1 MTRIPLFFISL
12 LSMLCLGLAPAAVAQ
27 IVIPTDSINQVD
39 QNKKKQG
46 FWHYKDKQTLDD
58 LFPYTEYG
66 YYSDD
71 RKTGPW
77 VRIDSYGRLKSI
89 ETYFKGALSGKVQYF
104 DKGQLHIEGH
114 FLNFDPDKK
123 IDTVTVV
130 DPISQMIEEV
140 AIETEKGS
148 MRHGAWKYY
157 DPVTGHLIKTEI
169 YQVDDLIKTIE
180 HYRGGLNST
189 DSAFRAKV
197 DQELPH
203 NIDPS
208 GKKYQKGKIRKSL
221 IK

>member
-1 MTRIPLFFISL
+1 MIGTRSFLILVL
-12 LSMLCLGLAPAAVAQ
+12 TLLCLVPKLASAQ

-39 QNKKKQG
+39 KNNKKQG
-46 FWHYKDKQTLDD
+46 FWHFKDKQTLDD

-130 DPISQMIEEV
+130 DPITELIERV
-140 AIETEKGS
+140 PIETSRGS
-148 MRHGAWKYY
+148 MRHGVWKYY
-157 DPVTGHLIKTEI
+157 DPVTGQLLRTEI
-169 YQVDDLIKTIE
+169 YQVDDLIKTIQ
-180 HYRGGLNST
+180 HYSGGLKST
-189 DSAFRAKV
+189 DSAFKAKV
-197 DQELPH
+197 DKELPH